1 MAGITE
7 LANLFKQRENN
18 RDYSP
23 MFGTVLEVDSLKIKV
38 GEKIILDSSLV
49 KSCVVL
55 TDNEEHSDVGREVI
69 LLPYANDQKFIL
81 IGVVV

>member
-1 MAGITE
+1 MSGIAE
-7 LANLFKQRENN
+7 LASLFKQRENN

-23 MFGTVLEVDSLKIKV
+23 MFGKVLEVEDIKISL
-38 GEKIILDSSLV
+38 GDKIILDSKLV

-55 TDNEEHSDVGREVI
+55 TEEHIGCEVA
-69 LLPYANDQKFIL
+69 LLPYSNDQKFIL